1 MTVTPIVRRPDGVT
15 LLAIL
20 HFISGGVGI
29 ISSLVLLLI
38 GLMPLMVMRAV
49 PALAILILFFI
60 GAVVVGALSILA
72 IITGVGLLQMR
83 NWARWVTIVLA
94 ILSLPVFPLG
104 TVIGGLIIW
113 YLLQDGVAV
122 LFENRLQTSITA

>member
-20 HFISGGVGI
+20 HFFSGGVGI
-29 ISSLVLLLI
+29 ISSLILLLI

-49 PALAILILFFI
+49 PALAMLILFFI
-60 GAVVVGALSILA
+60 GAVVVGAVSILV
-72 IITGVGLLQMR
+72 IFTGVGLLRIR

-94 ILSLPVFPLG
+94 ILSLPAFPFG
-104 TVIGGLIIW
+104 TVVGGLIIW
-113 YLLQDGVAV
+113 YLLQDSIAV
-122 LFENRLQTSITA
+122 LFENRLQTPITA